1 MNAFSNDPTRGGKE
15 LAWHNVVTR
24 YQNPDL
30 VRSIGQL
37 CSSVIPYLLLW
48 TLMVL
53 SLRFSYWLT
62 LVLAIPAGG
71 FMIRIFIIFHDCGHG
86 SFFKS
91 NKANTIVGTIT
102 GFLTFT
108 PFAQWTRAHA
118 IHHATAADL
127 DRRGTGDVKVLTVKE
142 YLDLPLRKRM
152 VYRAMRNPLIM
163 LGLGPSLVFLVG
175 NRFASPGVGQRE
187 RESVILT
194 NLVLAVAVIVL
205 SLTIGF
211 KALVLVQ
218 MPIVIV
224 GTTVGVWLFY
234 VQHQF
239 EGVYWARHKEWDFRS
254 AALKGSSYYKLPRVL
269 QWFTGNIGFHHIH
282 HLGPRIPN
290 YNLQRCYQENPMFRQ
305 GRPMTIL
312 MSLKSLKYRLWD
324 EEHNQL
330 VGFGYLKQLRMGE
343 GLVDDCV

>member
-1 MNAFSNDPTRGGKE
+1 
-15 LAWHNVVTR
+15 
-24 YQNPDL
+24 
-30 VRSIGQL
+30 
-37 CSSVIPYLLLW
+37 
-48 TLMVL
+48 
-53 SLRFSYWLT
+53 
-62 LVLAIPAGG
+62 
-71 FMIRIFIIFHDCGHG
+71 
-86 SFFKS
+86 
-91 NKANTIVGTIT
+91 
-102 GFLTFT
+102 
-108 PFAQWTRAHA
+108 
-118 IHHATAADL
+118 
-127 DRRGTGDVKVLTVKE
+127 
-142 YLDLPLRKRM
+142 M